1 MYLHISYCNLND
13 FMLVFGCYVIHLF
26 PRPIWI
32 LLYLNLFGCYLECY
46 SPIVWPSHCVE
57 IMFKPCYVQC
67 YSSIVIIT
75 LCGNYVQTHTTHAI
89 LIITHD
95 ASLFFMKKIEIHSI
109 GFNVITHAAIVI
121 TTQFYN
127 MYNHLQIS
135 ITHLKELWQSW
146 LNKGPPAAAPEQ

>member
-1 MYLHISYCNLND
+1 MLLCNCLDLCQDATMLCNLNQS
-13 FMLVFGCYVIHLF
+13 GCYLEC
-26 PRPIWI
+26 
-32 LLYLNLFGCYLECY
+32 YLNIFGCYLECY
-46 SPIVWPSHCVE
+46 SPIVWSSHCVE

-135 ITHLKELWQSW
+135 ITHLKE
-146 LNKGPPAAAPEQ
+146 